1 MSATKALKDMTP
13 YEKLNDRKPDMKNV
27 KVCGCVAYYHVPKE
41 KQANKLEMRAKPA
54 LFLGMAESTLGY
66 RLLDLETGE
75 MLQRRSVTFREDV
88 AVGGDYVERLIAKQ
102 YYGKATTVPDEI
114 PFVLMAVT
122 RVAIAD
128 VITES
133 PSDLHAIEDAE
144 KEEEKRPT
152 VQPSS
157 GKDDESDSSSEESD
171 WEYLDAFESNGDGHG
186 DDDDGH
192 GGAAGA
198 AGHTGNPATSSG
210 RSAGGHPPVAG
221 ASGSTTT
228 IAGTGGAGTA
238 SAAGGRTTRT
248 STATAGTSANTAVG
262 ATRAGTSGSSTT
274 STAGASTTGSS
285 SASFNQ
291 RGRSTRTRTTGAST
305 SAAGRT
311 SVTGPRRSGRQ
322 RKPNSKYSPSAW
334 VMALSLLQCMLIG
347 VVNNILNPM
356 SRQEALASEHAE
368 GWSHAMDEEYAALMA
383 NGTWELVARPKKR
396 KGRRKANILTSVWV
410 LVAKRNEKGDVERL
424 KARLAIR
431 GFLQKYGLDY
441 LATYSPVVRIESVRL
456 VLLIS
461 MFLDFDCRHIDFVT
475 AFLNGELVDVVIYME
490 QPEGY
495 EDGTDRVC
503 RLRKGLYGLKQA
515 SKIWNDTLHKVLV
528 ELGFVQCTFDAGV
541 YWRRRADR
549 VVFLTVYVDDII
561 LAGVPADIDEVVA
574 QLAARFKLKDLGR
587 VHHLL
592 GMKVHYRPGRM
603 LTLSQTAY
611 IERLA
616 EKFGLGSSRPVRSP
630 QFHHEKITKIE
641 RDESKINNPEL
652 PYREIVGSLQ
662 YLVICTRPDLA
673 NAVRTLG
680 RYTSAYTLENY
691 RAAQRVVRYAL
702 ATKNLGLVYRAT
714 PEFPVMDAFCD
725 VDHQSCPDTSRSVTG
740 YLLRLHGNA

>member
-248 STATAGTSANTAVG
+248 STATAGTSANTA
-262 ATRAGTSGSSTT
+262 
-274 STAGASTTGSS
+274 
-285 SASFNQ
+285 
-291 RGRSTRTRTTGAST
+291 
-305 SAAGRT
+305 
-311 SVTGPRRSGRQ
+311 
-322 RKPNSKYSPSAW
+322 
-334 VMALSLLQCMLIG
+334 CMLIG

-475 AFLNGELVDVVIYME
+475 AFLN
-490 QPEGY
+490 
-495 EDGTDRVC
+495 
-503 RLRKGLYGLKQA
+503 GLYGLKQA